1 MDENTKTSKEEKKAK
16 RKNFLNQIGAIVLG
30 TTISL
35 IVTIAA
41 AQILERNHRA
51 KDRRLSA
58 LMVMSNIESY
68 ARILESAH
76 EYMERAD
83 TVSAWLLNL
92 PLNKVDSLDQD
103 SLLSL
108 MDELMYIPL
117 IIYDKTTEGIFSD
130 DIETWKNMGNFLF
143 IDNVGKC
150 FSDMRTIE
158 KEWTA
163 FSEEM
168 DVARDAVIYHPEQY
182 PGNSWCSKYLNDKVF
197 RQLLRDFHNRRCWI
211 SNQIEKI
218 RYYNYL
224 NMAAIGITEQELY
237 DFIEMREKE
246 IKVDREKPD
255 DNFYTPYINPDSIT
269 TIHVPLLDTT
279 DGIDGR

>member
-16 RKNFLNQIGAIVLG
+16 RNNFLNQMGAIVLG

-35 IVTIAA
+35 IVTITA

-76 EYMERAD
+76 EYMGRAD

-92 PLNKVDSLDQD
+92 PLNEVDSLDQD
-103 SLLSL
+103 SLISL

-158 KEWTA
+158 KEWTD

-168 DVARDAVIYHPEQY
+168 DEARDAVLYHPEQY
-182 PGNSWCSKYLNDKVF
+182 PGSSWCSKYLNDKAF
-197 RQLLRDFHNRRCWI
+197 RQLLRNFHNRRCWLY
-211 SNQIEKI
+211 NQIEKI

-224 NMAAIGITEQELY
+224 NMAAIGITEQELH

-246 IKVDREKPD
+246 IKVDREQPD
-255 DNFYTPYINPDSIT
+255 DNFYTPNINPDSIT
-269 TIHVPLLDTT
+269 TIHIPLLETT
-279 DGIDGR
+279 SGIEGR

>member
-1 MDENTKTSKEEKKAK
+1 MDENAKTSKEEKKVK
-16 RKNFLNQIGAIVLG
+16 RNNFLNQMGAIILG

-35 IVTIAA
+35 IVTIVA

-68 ARILESAH
+68 ARTLESAH

-83 TVSAWLLNL
+83 TVSAWLLDL

-197 RQLLRDFHNRRCWI
+197 HQLLRDFHNRRCWI
-211 SNQIEKI
+211 YNQIEKI

-224 NMAAIGITEQELY
+224 NMVAIGITEQELY

-246 IKVDREKPD
+246 IKVDREKPG
-255 DNFYTPYINPDSIT
+255 DNFYTPRINPDSIT
-269 TIHVPLLDTT
+269 TIQIPQKE
-279 DGIDGR
+279 

>member
-1 MDENTKTSKEEKKAK
+1 MDENAKTSKEEKKAK
-16 RKNFLNQIGAIVLG
+16 RNNFVNRIGTIVLG

-35 IVTIAA
+35 IVTIVA

-92 PLNKVDSLDQD
+92 PLNEVDSLDQD
-103 SLLSL
+103 SLLTL

-168 DVARDAVIYHPEQY
+168 DAARNPLSPRAI
-182 PGNSWCSKYLNDKVF
+182 F
-197 RQLLRDFHNRRCWI
+197 RQFLVFQILERQSIPSDFARFP
-211 SNQIEKI
+211 Q
-218 RYYNYL
+218 
-224 NMAAIGITEQELY
+224 QEMLA
-237 DFIEMREKE
+237 
-246 IKVDREKPD
+246 
-255 DNFYTPYINPDSIT
+255 S
-269 TIHVPLLDTT
+269 
-279 DGIDGR
+279 

>member
-1 MDENTKTSKEEKKAK
+1 MDENAKTSKEEKKVK
-16 RKNFLNQIGAIVLG
+16 RNNFLNQMGAIILG

-35 IVTIAA
+35 IVTIVA

-68 ARILESAH
+68 ARTLESAH

-197 RQLLRDFHNRRCWI
+197 HQLLRDFHNRRCWI
-211 SNQIEKI
+211 YNQIEKI

-224 NMAAIGITEQELY
+224 NMVAIGITEQELY

-246 IKVDREKPD
+246 IKVDREKPG
-255 DNFYTPYINPDSIT
+255 DNFYTPRINPDSIT
-269 TIHVPLLDTT
+269 TIQIPQKE
-279 DGIDGR
+279 

>member
-1 MDENTKTSKEEKKAK
+1 MDGNTKTSKEEKKAK
-16 RKNFLNQIGAIVLG
+16 RNNFLNQIWAIVLG

-35 IVTIAA
+35 IVTIVA

-92 PLNKVDSLDQD
+92 PLNKVDSLNQD

-168 DVARDAVIYHPEQY
+168 DVARDAVLYHPEQY

-211 SNQIEKI
+211 YNQIEKI

-224 NMAAIGITEQELY
+224 NMVAIGITEQELY

-246 IKVDREKPD
+246 IKVDREEPD

-269 TIHVPLLDTT
+269 TIHVPLLETT
-279 DGIDGR
+279 DGMGR